1 VVRPRHDQ
9 SLTATTDGPSHPPH
23 DELECPPAYDR
34 TTAAVGPRWP
44 GAQEVTNVDSQVPTP
59 TPQQTPAST
68 GGFDFGEFISFRF
81 LITPTI
87 ITIVYVIGAVL
98 ITLGA
103 LGALAGG
110 GGSGL
115 VFGLLFF
122 FFGNLYWRVI
132 LEFVVVLFRMNDSL
146 RSIDRR
152 GKGM

>member
-1 VVRPRHDQ
+1 M
-9 SLTATTDGPSHPPH
+9 
-23 DELECPPAYDR
+23 
-34 TTAAVGPRWP
+34 
-44 GAQEVTNVDSQVPTP
+44 DSQVPIP
-59 TPQQTPAST
+59 PHSPAPAE
-68 GGFDFGEFISFRF
+68 GFNFGEFISFRY

-98 ITLGA
+98 ITIAA
-103 LGALAGG
+103 LGAMAAGG
-110 GGSGL
+110 GGAAIY
-115 VFGLLFF
+115 GLLLL

>member
-1 VVRPRHDQ
+1 M
-9 SLTATTDGPSHPPH
+9 
-23 DELECPPAYDR
+23 
-34 TTAAVGPRWP
+34 
-44 GAQEVTNVDSQVPTP
+44 DSQVPTP
-59 TPQQTPAST
+59 PPTPGSA

-98 ITLGA
+98 ITIA
-103 LGALAGG
+103 SLGALAAGG
-110 GGSGL
+110 GGGL
-115 VFGLLFF
+115 VVGLLFL

-146 RSIDRR
+146 RSIDKR

>member
-1 VVRPRHDQ
+1 MD
-9 SLTATTDGPSHPPH
+9 
-23 DELECPPAYDR
+23 Y
-34 TTAAVGPRWP
+34 
-44 GAQEVTNVDSQVPTP
+44 QVPTP
-59 TPQQTPAST
+59 TPQQTPGSS
-68 GGFDFGEFISFRF
+68 GGFDFWEFISFRY

-103 LGALAGG
+103 LGSLAAGG
-110 GGSGL
+110 SSGL
-115 VFGLLFF
+115 IFGLLVF